1 MHCARGAGNE
11 KARNK
16 KGNKK
21 GNNKKKQE
29 TKKKKTKRETT
40 KRKKNDE
47 PIIDFHAV
55 VSLTVGIRTTITISF
70 FFGNSW
76 KDYIIQEFEEVREC
90 VISILE
96 VHKNRP

>member
-1 MHCARGAGNE
+1 MKKRE
-11 KARNK
+11 TKREIRWETTKRNK
-16 KGNKK
+16 R
-21 GNNKKKQE
+21 Q
-29 TKKKKTKRETT
+29 KKKKTKRETT

-55 VSLTVGIRTTITISF
+55 VSLTVGIQTTITISF

>member
-1 MHCARGAGNE
+1 METGRE
-11 KARNK
+11 TTKRNK
-16 KGNKK
+16 RQ
-21 GNNKKKQE
+21 KKKE
-29 TKKKKTKRETT
+29 IKRETT
-40 KRKKNDE
+40 KKKKNDE

-55 VSLTVGIRTTITISF
+55 VCLTVGIRTTLTISF

-76 KDYIIQEFEEVREC
+76 KDYIIQQFEDVREC